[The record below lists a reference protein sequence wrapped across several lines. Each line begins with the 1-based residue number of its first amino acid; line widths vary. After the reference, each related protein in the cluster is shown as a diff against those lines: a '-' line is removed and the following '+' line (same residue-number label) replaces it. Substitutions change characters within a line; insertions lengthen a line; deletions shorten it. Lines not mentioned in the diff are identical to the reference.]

1 MKTSNKILVGSG
13 LLLATLI
20 LIFMIIVRIMLGVSP
35 RFDDSY
41 DITEPDVITNYHF
54 SDFKNVEVR
63 DNWTVS
69 IRQGEQFSIE
79 VTAPQSVQEKARIE
93 VVGDRLIFENDRFI
107 HPRGKLEALV
117 IMPRIENVT
126 SADAVKVKLDD
137 FTCDRLQIKLDGA
150 CKVRARNNVITD
162 LDLKGTGAT
171 RADLVE
177 SVITNANLQV
187 SGAGRVE
194 LNMQGG
200 ELTGTAS
207 GAVKIIYYGSVSAE
221 KIRTSGAVSI
231 HHRD

>member
-117 IMPRIENVT
+117 IMPRIEKVI
-126 SADAVKVKLDD
+126 SADAVRIELDD
-137 FTCDRLQIKLDGA
+137 FTCDRLQIK
-150 CKVRARNNVITD
+150 
-162 LDLKGTGAT
+162 
-171 RADLVE
+171 
-177 SVITNANLQV
+177 
-187 SGAGRVE
+187 
-194 LNMQGG
+194 
-200 ELTGTAS
+200 
-207 GAVKIIYYGSVSAE
+207 
-221 KIRTSGAVSI
+221 
-231 HHRD
+231 